1 MNEEQGASQANA
13 GPRAFP
19 YATHASIVRSVEK
32 DQGYASDLND
42 KLFSV
47 LRRMFGPQRAL
58 LYRSEIK
65 LLADL
70 VYYTRTMNGE
80 RGTTLG
86 EEYCSIL
93 RKKRRRR
100 GEGRLVDVLLS
111 IMQGLQPYLEEKRQA
126 LQERF
131 LREETGIGGGMIR
144 GSFDG
149 RVDAQL
155 MQLYQAT
162 TTGAQPSNSTGRASP
177 GATGDPHRHG
187 AQRDGGR
194 RHVSYGERLRKLAA
208 KLVPESVA
216 PAKDWALCTWR
227 DVVERCDPYLRL
239 VVKHSDSLS
248 RLHLALFYMF
258 GMYYDVPKRILGVKY
273 LGYGPTAYAVSPDGR
288 PGTLSRFY
296 RVLGVLLMAQAL
308 IPMIR
313 SLVEDLYSGRDSA
326 RECQADDSSGR
337 KGGDQKDQEEDQK
350 LVFLDYEGNPV
361 DWSATANARQV
372 VTSQKHKC
380 PLCLSD
386 RQTPTAT
393 PCGHVFCWT
402 CIVEW
407 CETKPECP
415 LCRSLSECPQ
425 LVPCRNGDF

>member
-1 MNEEQGASQANA
+1 MNGEVPPRSSNA
-13 GPRAFP
+13 GFP
-19 YATHASIVRSVEK
+19 YATHASIVRSAEK
-32 DQGYASDLND
+32 DQGYAADLYE

-47 LRRMFGPQRAL
+47 LRRLFGPQLAL
-58 LYRSEIK
+58 LYRSEVK

-70 VYYTRTMNGE
+70 VYYTQTMNGDI
-80 RGTTLG
+80 GTTLG

-100 GEGRLVDVLLS
+100 GERRLVDVLLS
-111 IMQGLQPYLEEKRQA
+111 VMQGLQPYLEEKRQA
-126 LQERF
+126 LQDRF
-131 LREETGIGGGMIR
+131 AREESGVGGSIVR

-162 TTGAQPSNSTGRASP
+162 TTGPRPSESADEAP
-177 GATGDPHRHG
+177 QGADGGPHRRQG
-187 AQRDGGR
+187 KYNGGKYSGG
-194 RHVSYGERLRKLAA
+194 SYVEWLRKLAK
-208 KLVPESVA
+208 KLTPESMA
-216 PAKDWALCTWR
+216 LAKDRLRCSWR
-227 DVVERCDPYLRL
+227 DVVERFEPYVRR
-239 VVKHSDSLS
+239 VVKHSDSLI

-273 LGYGPTAYAVSPDGR
+273 LGYGPTAYTVGPDGR
-288 PGTLSRFY
+288 PGTLSRLY

-308 IPMIR
+308 TPMIR
-313 SLVEDLYSGRDSA
+313 SLVEDISGGRDSA
-326 RECQADDSSGR
+326 RDCETPEQGDTIEKRERGDDGNQSI
-337 KGGDQKDQEEDQK
+337 
-350 LVFLDYEGNPV
+350 VFLDYAGNPV
-361 DWSATANARQV
+361 DWSATANALQGVAR
-372 VTSQKHKC
+372 QKHKC

-415 LCRSLSECPQ
+415 LCRSLSECQQ
-425 LVPCRNGDF
+425 LVPCRNGNF